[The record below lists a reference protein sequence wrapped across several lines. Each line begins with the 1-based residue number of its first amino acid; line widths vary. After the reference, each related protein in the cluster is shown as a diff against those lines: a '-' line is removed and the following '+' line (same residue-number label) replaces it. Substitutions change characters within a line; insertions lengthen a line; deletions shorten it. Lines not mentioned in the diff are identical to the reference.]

1 MLPAG
6 ANQQIHLRGAAPI
19 DFREDAAERFRRKLG
34 DFVEAAGSVKDGVA
48 GGVVN
53 RETKMQPGSA
63 SGGGFGIGDGLAQRG
78 GQAIAA
84 ADDAQAHALFDAVG
98 GFGEQ
103 VFVEQAQDGVDF
115 GGGALPVRGGKR
127 EERERVNADARRG
140 FDDAARGFGS
150 GAMTCGTRQ
159 AARRGPASVAIG
171 NDGDV
176 QALTRRSR
184 ALRSGSRSRG
194 QWPRSGHRHS
204 LRRRRSGGRSTS
216 RDRGI
221 ACR

>member
-1 MLPAG
+1 QG
-6 ANQQIHLRGAAPI
+6 G
-19 DFREDAAERFRRKLG
+19 RE
-34 DFVEAAGSVKDGVA
+34 GVA
-48 GGVVN
+48 GGDGA
-53 RETKMQPGSA
+53 EADGLFDA
-63 SGGGFGIGDGLAQRG
+63 GGGFG
-78 GQAIAA
+78 
-84 ADDAQAHALFDAVG
+84 
-98 GFGEQ
+98 EE
-103 VFVEQAQDGVDF
+103 VFVEQAEDGGDF